1 MIIGTAQFGYHY
13 GIANKSGRTR
23 RNEVHKILDYAWIN
37 GIDTIDTA
45 KAYGNSEQIIGDYL
59 NKNPDKTFTVI
70 TKLDD
75 LTYKV
80 NHQIQDS
87 VKKLNQL
94 PSIVMAHSADIYL
107 QSSFQRELAEAKNK
121 FGINKIGVSVYNEN
135 ELFHVMQSFLKP
147 DIVQLPINI
156 LDTRLYRGD
165 ALDIINRE
173 KIEVHARSVFLQ
185 GLFYLNEEELN
196 TRFSDVTPY
205 INKLELIAQKANLSL
220 PELSLL
226 WLNKLNKI
234 SKIVIGI
241 DNVNQLELHI
251 KSLKKTLKNDII
263 DQALNI
269 KYENE
274 IILNP
279 SKWPTA

>member
-1 MIIGTAQFGYHY
+1 
-13 GIANKSGRTR
+13 
-23 RNEVHKILDYAWIN
+23 
-37 GIDTIDTA
+37 
-45 KAYGNSEQIIGDYL
+45 
-59 NKNPDKTFTVI
+59 
-70 TKLDD
+70 
-75 LTYKV
+75 
-80 NHQIQDS
+80 
-87 VKKLNQL
+87 
-94 PSIVMAHSADIYL
+94 MAHSADIYL

-135 ELFHVMQSFLKP
+135 ELFQVMQSFLKP

-269 KYENE
+269 KYEND
-274 IILNP
+274 IILHP

>member
-1 MIIGTAQFGYHY
+1 
-13 GIANKSGRTR
+13 
-23 RNEVHKILDYAWIN
+23 
-37 GIDTIDTA
+37 
-45 KAYGNSEQIIGDYL
+45 
-59 NKNPDKTFTVI
+59 
-70 TKLDD
+70 
-75 LTYKV
+75 
-80 NHQIQDS
+80 

-135 ELFHVMQSFLKP
+135 ELFQVMQSFLKP